1 MLAGLSKEETLALFG
16 GYYRDVVATPEGDDH
31 PNIRNFM
38 KSGWDGVTAWSKC
51 PLGTA
56 QLGSCASSGRAWQL
70 WLARRSQGRD
80 QPTRCPATASGA
92 RASHLQSRRFH
103 CV

>member
-38 KSGWDGVTAWSKC
+38 KSGWEGVPAGSNC
-51 PLGTA
+51 PLGSVPA
-56 QLGSCASSGRAWQL
+56 RLLRLLRARLAALAGSALPGKRPAHWAPSHCLGCSS
-70 WLARRSQGRD
+70 
-80 QPTRCPATASGA
+80 
-92 RASHLQSRRFH
+92 
-103 CV
+103 

>member
-38 KSGWDGVTAWSKC
+38 KSGWEGVPAGSNC
-51 PLGTA
+51 PLGSA
-56 QLGSCASSGRAWQL
+56 PARLLRLLRARLAALGGSVFPGERPAPWKHSHCLGCSS
-70 WLARRSQGRD
+70 
-80 QPTRCPATASGA
+80 
-92 RASHLQSRRFH
+92 
-103 CV
+103 

>member
-38 KSGWDGVTAWSKC
+38 KSGWDGVTAWSQR
-51 PLGTA
+51 PPGQRPSSAPAPA
-56 QLGSCASSGRAWQL
+56 QGAPGSPG
-70 WLARRSQGRD
+70 
-80 QPTRCPATASGA
+80 
-92 RASHLQSRRFH
+92 
-103 CV
+103 

>member
-38 KSGWDGVTAWSKC
+38 KSGWDGAAALSNPQPLPRVLELAASK
-51 PLGTA
+51 A
-56 QLGSCASSGRAWQL
+56 AE
-70 WLARRSQGRD
+70 LAG
-80 QPTRCPATASGA
+80 
-92 RASHLQSRRFH
+92 F
-103 CV
+103 